1 MDRHGYQFRS
11 SPAGK
16 GAYPGIWLEEKIET
30 RLSDGLSALKPGEVH
45 TMIAAGMGGGL
56 VIHIMEKDP
65 SVTAKI
71 REFILQPQSE
81 ISKVRF
87 YLEESGYRIVCEDSG
102 GRGRKILSHDES
114 GSWEGRETL

>member
-1 MDRHGYQFRS
+1 
-11 SPAGK
+11 
-16 GAYPGIWLEEKIET
+16 
-30 RLSDGLSALKPGEVH
+30 
-45 TMIAAGMGGGL
+45 MIAAGMGGGL

-87 YLEESGYRIVCEDSG
+87 YLEESGYRIVCEDMVEEDGKYYPMMKAVHGKMSWKTEVEYVYG
-102 GRGRKILSHDES
+102 GEL
-114 GSWEGRETL
+114 